1 MNIACLTYTCERDA
15 ALAARHAAIL
25 PATWKK
31 FWIVESK
38 DARIAAPAG
47 TEILV
52 RDFPR
57 GISLSGRGCI
67 EGISLLFLAGA
78 AFLALAG
85 KRSK

>member
-1 MNIACLTYTCERDA
+1 MPDLHLR
-15 ALAARHAAIL
+15 ARRCARRA
-25 PATWKK
+25 PCRNSAGDVEK

-67 EGISLLFLAGA
+67 EGISLLLFLAGA